1 MNKTQEGR
9 GISVKRSLK
18 RPRRWHRW
26 VGLSLAVLI
35 VLSSITGLLLAWKK
49 QSTWLQP
56 KEHTGVSTNLEA
68 WANPGLIASAANKAL
83 TDSLKLQTTELPLID
98 RLDFRPKR
106 GIVKVIYKGDWE
118 VQVDATTALVYS
130 VAKRN
135 TDWIERLHDGSIVA
149 DWFKNLSMSIL
160 SIGLLFMTMTGTWI
174 WWMRRSK

>member
-1 MNKTQEGR
+1 MSEAQTGR
-9 GISVKRSLK
+9 WPNPKRSLK

-26 VGLSLAVLI
+26 VGLSIAILI
-35 VLSSITGLLLAWKK
+35 VISSITGLLLAWKK
-49 QSTWLQP
+49 QAAWLQP
-56 KEHTGVSTNLEA
+56 TEHNGVSTNVES
-68 WANPGLIASAANKAL
+68 WANPSLIAAAANKAL
-83 TDSLKLQTTELPLID
+83 SDSLKLQAGELPQID

-118 VQVDATTALVYS
+118 VQVDATTAQMYS

-135 TDWIERLHDGSIVA
+135 VDWIERLHDGSIVA

-160 SIGLLFMTMTGTWI
+160 SIGLLFMTITGTWI